1 MVNEVSYNIVIERL
15 KAFASGHLLIKQFTH
30 GDPANIFPNLEESD
44 YPLMHVTPTQVAW
57 ATGERSYSFTIIF
70 ADIPRDKET
79 AAEYQR
85 EIVSDCLR
93 LAEDLLAEVK
103 NGGVIFGEDVTL
115 DTGASATPFMAEY
128 THTLTGIQLTIGLT
142 FPYKWSACDI
152 PANWAPGGSGSGG
165 SGGGFGL
172 VLKVNS
178 VNNVLQNLL
187 NIVDGTNT
195 TVTDLGD
202 GRVRIDAVGGTAAA
216 WGSISGTL
224 SNQVDLQNALD
235 LKADISSLAAVAFS
249 GDYNDLINTP
259 GAPSLQDVTDVGNST
274 TNNIELGP
282 SASIILDNGAKMGEG
297 TTDAGLGGLGGIA
310 LKCSIDYELKWDAGR
325 LFILEQDG
333 FTIREVRNNFAF
345 APTAND
351 DASKGFVVGSKW
363 VLDNGVIYNC
373 SDASNGA
380 AVWAIQPIGALTDLS
395 DVTITT
401 PLGYNILRYNSF
413 TNQWINDSI
422 NNLAG
427 KIKLDNLDDVD
438 ATSPINGQVL
448 AWNNLTQTWEPRTL
462 TTGVTSVGLSMPPAF
477 TVTGSPVTGSGTL
490 TATANGTSAQLIDGT
505 GNLQTIPTGL
515 PPTGSAGGDLS
526 GNYPNPNV
534 HRIHGV
540 DMQSGTPSTDE
551 VWIYGGSPAKWQ
563 HQHIGADSVV
573 NTSGVMG
580 ASVKDALANLDSD
593 KQDSLVSGTNIK
605 TVNSNS
611 LLGSGNVS
619 VGTVT
624 SVGGTGIVAGLSLSG
639 TVTGIGSLTLG
650 GTLSTP
656 VSTINDSTT
665 IGQSLVTLA
674 NPSAIRYI
682 RINANNTAA
691 AIDAAT
697 LRSELGLP
705 SGTLVRLL
713 KTADQSITASTATPS
728 DITDLTF
735 TITAGKK
742 YKFRATIIHSTT
754 ALASIRL
761 GINANVSVNS
771 VYQQAFL
778 SLSVSGS
785 PGIVTYTW
793 NTLGVIT
800 NSQAGLTSLVMSV
813 VDGILDA
820 GTTGTAAMQFSK
832 VQVTGGT
839 LLIKAG
845 SILEYSEY

>member
-1 MVNEVSYNIVIERL
+1 
-15 KAFASGHLLIKQFTH
+15 
-30 GDPANIFPNLEESD
+30 
-44 YPLMHVTPTQVAW
+44 MHVTPTQVAW

-103 NGGVIFGEDVTL
+103 NGGVIFGDEVTL

-202 GRVRIDAVGGTAAA
+202 GRVRIDAVGGAAAA

-235 LKADISSLAAVAFS
+235 LKADITSLAPVAFS

-274 TNNIELGP
+274 TNNILLGP

-325 LFILEQDG
+325 LFVLEQDG

-345 APTAND
+345 APTVND
-351 DASKGFVVGSKW
+351 DASKGFVIGSKW

-373 SDASNGA
+373 SNATNGA
-380 AVWAIQPIGALTDLS
+380 AVWAIQPIGALNDLS
-395 DVTITT
+395 DVNTAGQAADDILTYDGLQWEPIT
-401 PLGYNILRYNSF
+401 PKNF
-413 TNQWINDSI
+413 AAKVSI
-422 NNLAG
+422 QDVN
-427 KIKLDNLDDVD
+427 DVD
-438 ATSPINGQVL
+438 IILPLNNGQVL
-448 AWNNLTQTWEPRTL
+448 TWNS
-462 TTGVTSVGLSMPPAF
+462 TTSQWQNTNPSNS
-477 TVTGSPVTGSGTL
+477 
-490 TATANGTSAQLIDGT
+490 
-505 GNLQTIPTGL
+505 PTGA
-515 PPTGSAGGDLS
+515 AGGDLS
-526 GNYPNPNV
+526 GTYPNPEV
-534 HRIHGV
+534 HKVHGV
-540 DMQSGTPSTDE
+540 DMQSGTPTSGD
-551 VWIYGGSPAKWQ
+551 VWVYGGSPAKWQ
-563 HQHIGADSVV
+563 HQMLHASQVDNDSAVTGSRV
-573 NTSGVMG
+573 D
-580 ASVKDALANLDSD
+580 DALDHLDST
-593 KQDSLVSGTNIK
+593 KQATLVSGTNIK

-624 SVGGTGIVAGLSLSG
+624 SVSGTGTTAGLSLSG
-639 TVTGIGSLTLG
+639 TVTGSGSITLG

-656 VSTINDSTT
+656 VNTINDSTT
-665 IGQSLVTLA
+665 VGQSLVTLT

-682 RINANNTAA
+682 RINANNTVA

-697 LRSELGLP
+697 LADELYAQTINFFSPTSDTTTTTTTATNITGLSNLTP
-705 SGTLVRLL
+705 FPVNNKWYVIKLVLGVGCNNTGGLKFAFTWTGGSISNFGGNLIGWSNLNSGQFMQKTAFTSGTL
-713 KTADQSITASTATPS
+713 TPTATALNTANNSVGSIVVDAKIFVTTAPTAFS
-728 DITDLTF
+728 VQF
-735 TITAGKK
+735 ASGTAGQTS
-742 YKFRATIIHSTT
+742 TIYNDTT
-754 ALASIRL
+754 FLQVQR
-761 GINANVSVNS
+761 VS
-771 VYQQAFL
+771 
-778 SLSVSGS
+778 
-785 PGIVTYTW
+785 
-793 NTLGVIT
+793 
-800 NSQAGLTSLVMSV
+800 
-813 VDGILDA
+813 
-820 GTTGTAAMQFSK
+820 
-832 VQVTGGT
+832 
-839 LLIKAG
+839 
-845 SILEYSEY
+845 